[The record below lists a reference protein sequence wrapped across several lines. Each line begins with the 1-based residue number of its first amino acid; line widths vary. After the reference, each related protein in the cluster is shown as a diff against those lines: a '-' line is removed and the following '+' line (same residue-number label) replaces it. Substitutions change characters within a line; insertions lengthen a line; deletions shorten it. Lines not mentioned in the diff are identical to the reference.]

1 MVRHTVGPR
10 HEGSLILAI
19 AILVR
24 WSRVYE
30 FTFNGRSKEANILRD
45 SVLVRGSCTPF
56 LVDLHV
62 RAIMMYVMWDEL
74 RARGNLLDKDGR
86 APGPLYIADLNDQLW
101 KFGTMLRSP
110 DDDVVLRVLDDD
122 YVPLT
127 PDPRMGEWRRRR
139 AARTVPTVD
148 GTGEVNYMTT
158 LGDVIRAFGRDDWVS
173 YKPLLLR
180 FLCIFG
186 EGIHES
192 LTRTCSDQLTH
203 LSGKHS
209 TAEALAWMK
218 QLSPDLVNDND
229 LAESPF
235 SVVRSTPL
243 FTRNCFSCDTRVR

>member
-1 MVRHTVGPR
+1 MQQATDMLPEFCRVVG
-10 HEGSLILAI
+10 
-19 AILVR
+19 
-24 WSRVYE
+24 W
-30 FTFNGRSKEANILRD
+30 TGRGLSKEPNVLRD
-45 SVLVRGSCTPF
+45 SVYLRASATPF
-56 LVDLHV
+56 HADVHV
-62 RAIMMYVMWDEL
+62 RAIMMHVAWDEA
-74 RARGNLLDKDGR
+74 RARANQLDKDGR

-101 KFGTMLRSP
+101 KIGTTLQDP

-180 FLCIFG
+180 FLRIFG